1 MLVAY
6 LEMKAGA
13 STPVEDIREHAS
25 LHLPDYM
32 VPATFIVLD
41 AMPTSDTGKINRSRL
56 PDPPLDRPSLSAAY
70 VSPRT
75 ALEST
80 IAAIW
85 RDVLGLDGVGVHD
98 PLLMVGGDSL
108 RAAQI
113 ASRLSAAVGVE
124 VQLWELLEAST
135 IAGVATLVARATE
148 TQRHREGPGPPR

>member
-13 STPVEDIREHAS
+13 STPVEDIREYAS

-98 PLLMVGGDSL
+98 
-108 RAAQI
+108 RC
-113 ASRLSAAVGVE
+113 
-124 VQLWELLEAST
+124 
-135 IAGVATLVARATE
+135 
-148 TQRHREGPGPPR
+148 